1 MITKSVYL
9 GQYTD
14 EVANVIAEELEQA
27 QISWSYKQPGF
38 FTRAF
43 FAGEWGTRLF
53 VEESKLIE
61 ARRIADRVVARLHPG
76 DDK

>member
-1 MITKSVYL
+1 MIVKSVYL

-27 QISWSYKQPGF
+27 QIGWSYKQPGF

-43 FAGEWGTRLF
+43 FAGEWGTRMF
-53 VEESKLIE
+53 VEEDKLMD
-61 ARRIADRVVARLHPG
+61 ARTIADRVVQRMQPHE
-76 DDK
+76 